1 MTNNMVLTI
10 GSYDGVHKGHLQ
22 IISELKKI
30 SYSLNLKSALVY
42 FPIPPKFVI
51 ANKIENSLITTSLER
66 KEIIKETG
74 IDEVYELN
82 FTRDI
87 YLMSASDF
95 FNNFIINKYKAKAL
109 VVGRDFAVG
118 YNRAGD
124 TDFLKKMCEKNGILF
139 KVIDYFKVNGHK
151 VSSSLIRNML
161 STGKVS
167 DASDLLSRY
176 YFVNGIV
183 VKGAGMGRKLGYP
196 TANLDVDKYKILP
209 RGVYTSRV
217 LIDGIYYNAV
227 SFIGHRYTLGTL
239 GLKLIMETHILDF
252 DMDIYG
258 KNLKVFFISKIRDE
272 IKFKNQ
278 SELVEKIRDDI
289 LKAKFFLETI

>member
-272 IKFKNQ
+272 IKFKNS
-278 SELVEKIRDDI
+278 SELIEKIRDDI

>member
-124 TDFLKKMCEKNGILF
+124 TKFLKKMCDKNGILF

-161 STGKVS
+161 STGNVS

-217 LIDGIYYNAV
+217 FIDGIYYNAV

-278 SELVEKIRDDI
+278 LELVEKIRDDI

>member
-272 IKFKNQ
+272 IKFKNPL
-278 SELVEKIRDDI
+278 ELVEKIRDDI